1 MGDFQA
7 YFSLGANQGDRAA
20 ALVQAYL
27 SLCGL
32 LGSPK
37 VSGIYETEPMYLLE
51 QPRFLNAVCAGTTSL
66 EPLELLREI
75 QRIEAALGR
84 RRDVPNGPRT
94 IDVDILLFGD
104 RRVDEPTLVI
114 PHPRI
119 RERAFVL
126 VPLLE
131 IAPQLRDPLTETPYR
146 VCLDSIGRAGVSY
159 LRPLDAWRINV

>member
-1 MGDFQA
+1 VGDLQA
-7 YFSLGANQGDRAA
+7 YFSLGANQGNRAA
-20 ALVQAYL
+20 ALRQAYR

-32 LGSPK
+32 LGSPQ
-37 VSGIYETEPMYLLE
+37 VSGIYETDPMYLLE

-66 EPLELLREI
+66 DPLELLGEI

-94 IDVDILLFGD
+94 IDVDILLLGD
-104 RRVDEPTLVI
+104 RQVDEPALVI
-114 PHPRI
+114 PHPGI

-131 IAPQLRDPLTETPYR
+131 IAPELRDPLTGTRYR
-146 VCLDSIGRAGVSY
+146 ACLDSIGRAGVSY
-159 LRPLDAWRINV
+159 LRPLDA